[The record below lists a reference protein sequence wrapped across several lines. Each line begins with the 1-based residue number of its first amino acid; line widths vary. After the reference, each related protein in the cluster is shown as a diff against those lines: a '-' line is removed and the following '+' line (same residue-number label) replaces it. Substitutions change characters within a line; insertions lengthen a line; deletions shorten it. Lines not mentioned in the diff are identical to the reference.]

1 MATPTRLKILTVIVY
16 TTAAGPAFNHI
27 SWKYYILFVVVC
39 SAMIPFIVWKFPE
52 TKGLSLEEIG
62 ALFGDEVALDLS
74 HLSESERQEL
84 DERLEYTLTANM
96 VNSEAEIGDEGAKQL
111 AEEGGAVRIERKD
124 SPTHSSS

>member
-1 MATPTRLKILTVIVY
+1 
-16 TTAAGPAFNHI
+16 
-27 SWKYYILFVVVC
+27 
-39 SAMIPFIVWKFPE
+39 MIPFIVWKFPE

-74 HLSESERQEL
+74 RLSESERQEL
-84 DERLEYTLTANM
+84 DERLEHTLTANM
-96 VNSEAEIGDEGAKQL
+96 VNNETEIGDEGAKKL